1 MWHTGSQIAVPI
13 ASLCNGPT
21 GIFFNKNNP
30 CNIIAIEFSMDIC
43 MHALKYRVWWVES
56 SLGKWYWH
64 ESFLSRYFEPCG
76 NLKLQACNLQ
86 WSTQYTQL
94 PLDDS
99 YQVIFNVISSHF
111 ACYTELSFS
120 HLFFQFNIFRS
131 IYQFIYQ
138 LVKLWWSNSLQMD
151 ASLTLMSTEKYIMW
165 MKWNIKLGIL
175 IFLLLDY
182 RCYNTTWSCCL
193 SLSRKHR
200 F

>member
-1 MWHTGSQIAVPI
+1 
-13 ASLCNGPT
+13 
-21 GIFFNKNNP
+21 
-30 CNIIAIEFSMDIC
+30 MDIC

-94 PLDDS
+94 PLDNS

-165 MKWNIKLGIL
+165 MKWNKTRHFNFFVIRLQMLQYNLIMLLISLKKASIL
-175 IFLLLDY
+175 NMFLSLLLY
-182 RCYNTTWSCCL
+182 
-193 SLSRKHR
+193 KE
-200 F
+200 